1 LTKWDAGKTKDEID
15 EKLALENL
23 RQSKTRELSSFAVP
37 LKSTNFLQ
45 ALVLLS
51 YKYLT
56 RHSTISKIGIHVM
69 IHTSL

>member
-1 LTKWDAGKTKDEID
+1 VGKTKDEAT

-23 RQSKTRELSSFAVP
+23 RQSKTRELNSFAVP

-56 RHSTISKIGIHVM
+56 GQNTILKIGTPV
-69 IHTSL
+69 TAYK